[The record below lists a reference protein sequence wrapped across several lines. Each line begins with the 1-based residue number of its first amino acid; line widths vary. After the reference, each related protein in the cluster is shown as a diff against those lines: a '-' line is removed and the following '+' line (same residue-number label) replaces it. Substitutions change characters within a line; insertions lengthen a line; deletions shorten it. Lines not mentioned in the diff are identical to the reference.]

1 MQNNNTIH
9 PIEKIISV
17 LSYISMGLIGF
28 IWLIIAYFL
37 KMKTRPFLMY
47 NITQSIII
55 SLIFALFKLL
65 INIILSI
72 IALVPFL
79 DFVVALLNLIISLK
93 VISVS
98 FMHLSFS
105 IFEFLVF
112 ILLCYIIAG
121 VCMGK
126 IFYIPKL
133 TKLMQ
138 KILKT

>member
-138 KILKT
+138 KILKS